1 MKFKNNTW
9 LIIASFFAIYI
20 FWGAT
25 YLFNKVGVMQ
35 EIPPFLWVGIRFV
48 IAGILLFIIAHF
60 SKNTLPSRSEI
71 KNAIIAGIL
80 LITLGNGLLV
90 WVLKYVDSGFVAM
103 AFASQPLIILLLMR
117 LLYRK
122 RIQTKSWVGIFLGV
136 LGMYLLINQGSLNI
150 LHQQKWVLAVLLCS
164 ITAWSLGLIFV
175 SRTKSKNSHNTFY
188 WVSGVQMFSAGSILL
203 LISLLIEKPNFNE
216 LNINTDVIVSMLF
229 LIIFGSLIA
238 YLAFNYLLKYVA
250 PHKVSTQALVNPIV
264 AVLLGAI
271 FLKEEFTMQSVIA
284 STILLTGSYFINST
298 KNEPDYK
305 EK

>member
-35 EIPPFLWVGIRFV
+35 EIPPFLWVGIRFS

-71 KNAIIAGIL
+71 KNGIVAGFL

-90 WVLKYVDSGFVAM
+90 WVLKYIDSGFVAM

-117 LLYRK
+117 ILYGK
-122 RIQTKSWVGIFLGV
+122 RIQTKSWIGIFLGIF
-136 LGMYLLINQGSLNI
+136 GMYLLINQESQNI
-150 LHQQKWVLAVLLCS
+150 LHQHKLVLVVLLCS

-175 SRTKSKNSHNTFY
+175 SRTKSKNSRHTFY
-188 WVSGVQMFSAGSILL
+188 WISGVQMFSAGSILL
-203 LISLLIEKPNFNE
+203 LISLLIEKPQFSE
-216 LNINTDVIVSMLF
+216 LTINTEVVVSMLF

-250 PHKVSTQALVNPIV
+250 PHKVSTNALVNPIV
-264 AVLLGAI
+264 AVILGAI
-271 FLKEEFTMQSVIA
+271 FLNEEFTMQSVIA
-284 STILLTGSYFINST
+284 SAILLTGSYFINST
-298 KNEPDYK
+298 KREQK
-305 EK
+305 